1 MFYYING
8 DFIKSSQAKIP
19 FSDGGFLYGDGLFE
33 TMRFDN
39 RKLFSPQKHI
49 DRLFLGLDIIA
60 LQINKTKKELIKIL
74 NDVISKNNIHSG
86 IIRLIMTRGNSDK
99 SIGSI
104 NNPSIYISIKPFY
117 SISASPVKVMYLEES
132 GFPIIR
138 FNPAIKSMNYLGN
151 MLAKK
156 YCDTLNIFEPIF
168 YNKDNLITECAIRN
182 IFYVKDS
189 VLITPSLDLG
199 ILSGVMRDTI
209 LDIAKKLKIQTIET
223 HINFN
228 QINLMDESFI
238 TSTGIGLLPCYWEG
252 WNSEYIIT
260 NQIKKELFNRIKNT

>member
-1 MFYYING
+1 MIYYING
-8 DFIKSSQAKIP
+8 DFIKSNQAKIP

-39 RKLFSPQKHI
+39 KKLFLPEKHI
-49 DRLFLGLDIIA
+49 ERLLSGLDTIN
-60 LQINKTKKELIKIL
+60 LTFNKTKKELINIL
-74 NDVISKNNIHSG
+74 NDVIFKNNINSG
-86 IIRLIMTRGNSDK
+86 IIRLIITRGNADK
-99 SIGSI
+99 TLGST

-117 SISASPVKVMYLEES
+117 QIPTSPVKVMYLQES
-132 GFPIIR
+132 RFPIIR

-156 YCDTLNIFEPIF
+156 YCDALNVFEPIF
-168 YNKDNLITECAIRN
+168 YNNDNFITECAIRN
-182 IFYVKDS
+182 VFYIKNNI
-189 VLITPSLDLG
+189 LLTPSLDLG

-209 LDIAKKLKIQTIET
+209 LDIAKRLNIQIREA
-223 HINFN
+223 HIRFN
-228 QINLMDESFI
+228 QIHLMDEAFI

-252 WNSEYIIT
+252 WESKYVIT